1 MNLKHEAAKK
11 AIPYVEDGMK
21 LGLGTGSTAY
31 YFVEEV
37 GKLVK
42 SGYNLTCVST
52 STVTTNQAK
61 SLGINVVDV
70 NELDRID
77 LVVDGAD
84 EVDLNNN
91 GVKGGGG
98 ALFREK
104 IVANMA
110 DKCIWVVDKSKIV
123 KELGGFKL
131 PVEIV
136 TFGYAHTIKAINSL
150 GYKGKIRIS
159 DKQPY
164 LTDNN
169 NYIYDLD
176 MRMGYDPYKVYAEL
190 KSIVGVV
197 EIGLFL
203 DICDMVCIGE

>member
-11 AIPYVEDGMK
+11 AIVYVEDGMK

-42 SGYNLTCVST
+42 KGYNLTCVST
-52 STVTTNQAK
+52 SNRTTEQALG
-61 SLGINVVDV
+61 LGIKVVDV
-70 NELDRID
+70 NEIERLD

-84 EVDLNNN
+84 EVDVNKN

-110 DKCIWVVDKSKIV
+110 DKCIWVVDKSKMV
-123 KELGGFKL
+123 DKLGGFKL

-136 TFGYAHTIKAINSL
+136 AFGHNHTINSINSL
-150 GYKGKIRIS
+150 GYNGKLRKN
-159 DKQPY
+159 DEKPY
-164 LTDNN
+164 ITDNN
-169 NYIYDLD
+169 NYIYDLE
-176 MRMGYDPYKVYAEL
+176 MPMGYDPYKTYEEL
-190 KSIVGVV
+190 KKIVGVV
-197 EIGLFL
+197 EVGLFL
-203 DICDMVCIGE
+203 DICDIVCVGE

>member
-11 AIPYVEDGMK
+11 AIVYVEDGMK

-42 SGYNLTCVST
+42 KGYNLTCVST
-52 STVTTNQAK
+52 SNRTTEQALG
-61 SLGINVVDV
+61 LGIKVVDV
-70 NELDRID
+70 NEIERLD

-84 EVDLNNN
+84 EVDVNKN

-110 DKCIWVVDKSKIV
+110 DKCIWVVDKSKMV
-123 KELGGFKL
+123 DKLGGFKL

-136 TFGYAHTIKAINSL
+136 AFGHNHTINSINSL
-150 GYKGKIRIS
+150 GYNGKLRKN
-159 DKQPY
+159 DEKPY
-164 LTDNN
+164 ITDNN
-169 NYIYDLD
+169 NYIYDLE
-176 MRMGYDPYKVYAEL
+176 MPMGYDPYKAYEEL
-190 KSIVGVV
+190 KKIVGVV
-197 EIGLFL
+197 EVGLFL
-203 DICDMVCIGE
+203 DICDIVCVGE

>member
-11 AIPYVEDGMK
+11 AIPYVKDGMK

-37 GKLVK
+37 GKLVRN
-42 SGYNLTCVST
+42 GYDLTCVST
-52 STVTTNQAK
+52 SNRTTEQAI
-61 SLGINVVDV
+61 SLGIKVVDV
-70 NELDRID
+70 NEIDKLD

-110 DKCIWVVDKSKIV
+110 DKCIWVVDKSKV
-123 KELGGFKL
+123 VEKLGGFKL

-136 TFGYAHTIKAINSL
+136 TFGYAHTVKAINDK
-150 GYKGKIRIS
+150 GYRGKLRIDN
-159 DKQPY
+159 DKPY
-164 LTDNN
+164 ITDNN

-176 MRMGYDPYKVYAEL
+176 MPIGYDPYKVYAEL
-190 KSIVGVV
+190 KEIVGVV

-203 DICDMVCIGE
+203 DICDIVCVGE